1 MSRMDQIN
9 EQLAQELARLINEL
23 VEMPDALIT
32 VTRVK
37 CSANLREATVMIS
50 VLPDNKTG
58 TALSQVKKQNS
69 NFIKHLNKRLVLK
82 NMPRLRWQIDPTER
96 KAEELEQAIKNN
108 VR

>member
-1 MSRMDQIN
+1 MSRMDKIN

-50 VLPDNKTG
+50 VLPDNLTG
-58 TALSQVKKQNS
+58 TALRQVKKQNL

-82 NMPRLRWQIDPTER
+82 NMPRLHWQIDPTER
-96 KAEELEQAIKNN
+96 EAEKLEQVIKNLE
-108 VR
+108 